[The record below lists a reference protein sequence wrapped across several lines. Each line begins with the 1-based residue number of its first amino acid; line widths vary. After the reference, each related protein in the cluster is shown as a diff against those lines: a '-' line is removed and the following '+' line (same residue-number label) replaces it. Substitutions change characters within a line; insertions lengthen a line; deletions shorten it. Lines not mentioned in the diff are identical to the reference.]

1 MTFVNNNGKVP
12 YIMVAGADHVTGEM
26 PLETAEKIYNEGTKR
41 ASNRFPGY
49 PVLLL
54 SLVLLSSC
62 SAKPETEIIELP
74 ELPVLE
80 VTTPEPTPTVPLWSE
95 EEVDVLAKMVW
106 GEARGVPS
114 DTEKA
119 ACVWCALNRVD
130 QGYGSITTVIT
141 APYQFIG
148 YDADNPIDDE
158 IKALCEDV
166 LTRWYAEKDGETN
179 TGRVLPSDYLW
190 FSGDGKHNYFRNAYK
205 GGETWDWS
213 LPSPYET

>member
-1 MTFVNNNGKVP
+1 MSK
-12 YIMVAGADHVTGEM
+12 
-26 PLETAEKIYNEGTKR
+26 LL
-41 ASNRFPGY
+41 

-62 SAKPETEIIELP
+62 SAKPETEIIELPELP

>member
-1 MTFVNNNGKVP
+1 MSK
-12 YIMVAGADHVTGEM
+12 
-26 PLETAEKIYNEGTKR
+26 LL
-41 ASNRFPGY
+41 

-54 SLVLLSSC
+54 SLVLLSSW
-62 SAKPETEIIELP
+62 SAKPETEIIEPP

-130 QGYGSITTVIT
+130 QGYGSITTVVT

-148 YDADNPIDDE
+148 YGADNPIDDE
-158 IKALCEDV
+158 IKALC
-166 LTRWYAEKDGETN
+166 
-179 TGRVLPSDYLW
+179 
-190 FSGDGKHNYFRNAYK
+190 
-205 GGETWDWS
+205 
-213 LPSPYET
+213 

>member
-1 MTFVNNNGKVP
+1 MCWQRW
-12 YIMVAGADHVTGEM
+12 YGE
-26 PLETAEKIYNEGTKR
+26 R
-41 ASNRFPGY
+41 PGVY
-49 PVLLL
+49 RLIR
-54 SLVLLSSC
+54 
-62 SAKPETEIIELP
+62 K
-74 ELPVLE
+74 
-80 VTTPEPTPTVPLWSE
+80 
-95 EEVDVLAKMVW
+95 
-106 GEARGVPS
+106 
-114 DTEKA
+114 KA

-205 GGETWDWS
+205 GEKQGLVCS
-213 LPSPYET
+213 LPL

>member
-1 MTFVNNNGKVP
+1 MSK
-12 YIMVAGADHVTGEM
+12 
-26 PLETAEKIYNEGTKR
+26 LL
-41 ASNRFPGY
+41 

-62 SAKPETEIIELP
+62 SAKPETESIEP
-74 ELPVLE
+74 TELPVFE

-130 QGYGSITTVIT
+130 HGYGSITTVVT

-190 FSGDGKHNYFRNAYK
+190 FSGDGKHNFFRNAYK

>member
-1 MTFVNNNGKVP
+1 MSK
-12 YIMVAGADHVTGEM
+12 
-26 PLETAEKIYNEGTKR
+26 LL
-41 ASNRFPGY
+41 

-130 QGYGSITTVIT
+130 HGYGDIITVVTTPKQFVGYNEENPVDDGLIT
-141 APYQFIG
+141 
-148 YDADNPIDDE
+148 
-158 IKALCEDV
+158 LCIDV
-166 LTRWYAEKDGETN
+166 LTRWYAEREGQVEV
-179 TGRVLPSDYLW
+179 GRVLPEDYLW
-190 FSGDGKHNYFRNAYK
+190 FSGDSKRNHFRNAYR
-205 GGETWDWS
+205 GGDRWDWS
-213 LPSPYET
+213 LPSPYES

>member
-1 MTFVNNNGKVP
+1 MSK
-12 YIMVAGADHVTGEM
+12 
-26 PLETAEKIYNEGTKR
+26 LL
-41 ASNRFPGY
+41 

-62 SAKPETEIIELP
+62 SAKPETEIIEPP

-130 QGYGSITTVIT
+130 HGYGDIITVVTTPKQFVGYNEENPVDDGLIT
-141 APYQFIG
+141 
-148 YDADNPIDDE
+148 
-158 IKALCEDV
+158 LCIDV
-166 LTRWYAEKDGETN
+166 LTRWYAEREGQVEV
-179 TGRVLPSDYLW
+179 GRVLPADYLW
-190 FSGDGKHNYFRNAYK
+190 FSGDGERNYFRNAYR
-205 GGETWDWS
+205 GGDRWDWS
-213 LPSPYET
+213 LPSPYES

>member
-1 MTFVNNNGKVP
+1 MSK
-12 YIMVAGADHVTGEM
+12 
-26 PLETAEKIYNEGTKR
+26 LL
-41 ASNRFPGY
+41 

-148 YDADNPIDDE
+148 YDA
-158 IKALCEDV
+158 
-166 LTRWYAEKDGETN
+166 EKDGETN

>member
-1 MTFVNNNGKVP
+1 MSK
-12 YIMVAGADHVTGEM
+12 
-26 PLETAEKIYNEGTKR
+26 LL
-41 ASNRFPGY
+41 

-190 FSGDGKHNYFRNAYK
+190 FSGDGKHNYFINAYK